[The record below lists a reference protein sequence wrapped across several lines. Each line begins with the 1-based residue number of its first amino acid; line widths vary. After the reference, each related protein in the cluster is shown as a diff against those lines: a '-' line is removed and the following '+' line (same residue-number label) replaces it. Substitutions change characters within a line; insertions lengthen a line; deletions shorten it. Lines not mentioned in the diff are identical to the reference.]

1 MKKFVCMLLTLIIF
15 FTIPF
20 VAFAGDVPYALAEND
35 EAEIYFGQIKKTYY
49 IERQAVVKP
58 IKVIKGDV
66 PIDGT
71 LVLENIGI
79 SPVITGNTY
88 IFARFSDTGESY
100 ILYPDSFDTATLKV
114 ADRSAFADEIEEKIN
129 SGRYKETDNQRID
142 RINEA
147 LITGTGI
154 RLSEILNINKEEPQA
169 IKADNKKIAF
179 GKFYMLC
186 DEITAY
192 PVDISE
198 NINKALIASS
208 IKLENGSTIDITSD
222 GKLQIS
228 YPDSRKIYVI
238 STEDR
243 DKLLEFM
250 PEENLPLIHFGT
262 IRLILLAIT
271 GTGLLSS
278 VFILIK
284 KKRKTK
290 V

>member
-1 MKKFVCMLLTLIIF
+1 MKKIICILLTLIIF
-15 FTIPF
+15 STFSF

-35 EAEIYFGQIKKTYY
+35 DAVIYFGQVKKAYY
-49 IERQAVVKP
+49 SEKQALVKP
-58 IKVIKGDV
+58 IRVIKGDV

-88 IFARFSDTGESY
+88 IFTRFSDTGESY

-114 ADRSAFADEIEEKIN
+114 ADRSAFSDEIEAKIN

-154 RLSEILNINKEEPQA
+154 RLTETFGMKKETSQT
-169 IKADNKKIAF
+169 IKADNKKLSYE
-179 GKFYMLC
+179 KFYLLC

-208 IKLENGSTIDITSD
+208 IKLENGNTIDITSD
-222 GKLQIS
+222 GKIQIS
-228 YPDSRKIYVI
+228 YPSSRRIYVV

-243 DKLLEFM
+243 DKLLSLL
-250 PEENLPLIHFGT
+250 PEENLPSIHFGT
-262 IRLILLAIT
+262 IRLILLTVT
-271 GTGLLSS
+271 GIALSAAG
-278 VFILIK
+278 FIIIK
-284 KKRKTK
+284 KKKNR
-290 V
+290 